1 MVVIILAAV
10 VAEKD
15 TVETPTAV
23 TEVIEN
29 EIGIVLYLQGE
40 KNMITIK

>member
-15 TVETPTAV
+15 TVEMPTAV
-23 TEVIEN
+23 TVVI
-29 EIGIVLYLQGE
+29 EIGIVHYLQGK